1 MVFIFN
7 QKIINSKLN
16 DLFSNLSVSLRKHN
30 KTMQILD
37 GIKLAKEIKQEI
49 KELVQNYK
57 DQGVRVPH
65 LGAILVGSNGA
76 SQTYVDNKIKDC
88 HFVGFESSE
97 LRLPDTISQED
108 LIAEI
113 EKWNNDDTLDGFIVQ
128 LPLPKHID
136 QEAVINAI
144 DPKKDVDGFH
154 PINTGHLWNGRPV
167 MVPCTPA
174 GIIELLRAYEVD
186 LEGKTAVIIGR
197 SNIVGK
203 PMAQLLLDKNAT
215 VTLAHSR
222 TRDLAR
228 VTKQADV
235 LIVAIG
241 QGHFVTKEFVKEGAV
256 VIDVGMNRDENGKLI
271 GDVKFDEVEPVAS
284 LITPVPGGVGP
295 MTITMLMEQTYQ
307 SALRSVKA

>member
-1 MVFIFN
+1 MSETVR
-7 QKIINSKLN
+7 
-16 DLFSNLSVSLRKHN
+16 LSES
-30 KTMQILD
+30 TS
-37 GIKLAKEIKQEI
+37 EE
-49 KELVQNYK
+49 ELIQV
-57 DQGVRVPH
+57 
-65 LGAILVGSNGA
+65 
-76 SQTYVDNKIKDC
+76 
-88 HFVGFESSE
+88 
-97 LRLPDTISQED
+97 
-108 LIAEI
+108 I
-113 EKWNNDDTLDGFIVQ
+113 EQYNNDDRFHGILVQ
-128 LPLPKHID
+128 LPLPAHIND
-136 QEAVINAI
+136 KRVILAI

-174 GIIELLRAYEVD
+174 GIMELLRAYEVD